1 MKVEE
6 LHTKLE
12 EVVQKVESQQA
23 YVDKLVAQVHECVTE
38 IKVFDDANQVWTV
51 ICLTNWHTTQHAK
64 LVALMTYQGSLS
76 CIYAQFQALLDEAL
90 KGVVVPA

>member
-6 LHTKLE
+6 LPTKLE
-12 EVVQKVESQQA
+12 AVFQKVESQQA
-23 YVDKLVAQVHECVTE
+23 YVDKLVAQLHEGVTE
-38 IKVFDDANQVWTV
+38 IKVFDDANQVWTM
-51 ICLTNWHTTQHAK
+51 ISLTDWHTTQHAK

-76 CIYAQFQALLDEAL
+76 CICTQFQALLDEAL

>member
-6 LHTKLE
+6 LPTELE
-12 EVVQKVESQQA
+12 AVVQKVESQQA
-23 YVDKLVAQVHECVTE
+23 YVDKLAAQFNEGVTE
-38 IKVFDDANQVWTV
+38 IKVFDDANQVWTM
-51 ICLTNWHTTQHAK
+51 ISLADWHATQHAK

-76 CIYAQFQALLDEAL
+76 GIYAQWHALMDEAL

>member
-6 LHTKLE
+6 LPTELE
-12 EVVQKVESQQA
+12 AVVQKVESQQA
-23 YVDKLVAQVHECVTE
+23 YVDKLVAQFNESVTE
-38 IKVFDDANQVWTV
+38 IKVFDDANQVWTM
-51 ICLTNWHTTQHAK
+51 ISLTDWQTTQHAK

-76 CIYAQFQALLDEAL
+76 GIYTQLQALLDEAL

>member
-6 LHTKLE
+6 LPTELE
-12 EVVQKVESQQA
+12 AVAQKVESQQA
-23 YVDKLVAQVHECVTE
+23 YVDKLVAQVHEGVTE
-38 IKVFDDANQVWTV
+38 IKVFDDANQVWTM
-51 ICLTNWHTTQHAK
+51 IPLTGWHTTQRAK

-76 CIYAQFQALLDEAL
+76 GIYTQLQALLDEAL

>member
-6 LHTKLE
+6 LPTELE
-12 EVVQKVESQQA
+12 AVVQKVESQQA
-23 YVDKLVAQVHECVTE
+23 YVDKLVAQFNEGVTE
-38 IKVFDDANQVWTV
+38 IKVFDDANQVWTM
-51 ICLTNWHTTQHAK
+51 ISLTDWHTTQHAK

-76 CIYAQFQALLDEAL
+76 GIYTQLQALLDEAL

>member
-6 LHTKLE
+6 LPTELE
-12 EVVQKVESQQA
+12 AVVQKVESQQA
-23 YVDKLVAQVHECVTE
+23 YVDKLVAQVNEGATE
-38 IKVFDDANQVWTV
+38 IKVFDDANQVWTM
-51 ICLTNWHTTQHAK
+51 IPLTDWNTTQHAK

-76 CIYAQFQALLDEAL
+76 GIYTQLQALLDEAL

>member
-6 LHTKLE
+6 LPTELE
-12 EVVQKVESQQA
+12 AVVQKVESQQA
-23 YVDKLVAQVHECVTE
+23 YVDKLVAQFNESVTE
-38 IKVFDDANQVWTV
+38 IKVFDDANQVWTM
-51 ICLTNWHTTQHAK
+51 ISLTDWHTAQHAK

-76 CIYAQFQALLDEAL
+76 GIYTQLQALLDEAL

>member
-6 LHTKLE
+6 LPTELE
-12 EVVQKVESQQA
+12 AVVQKVESQQA
-23 YVDKLVAQVHECVTE
+23 YVDKLVAQFNEGVTE
-38 IKVFDDANQVWTV
+38 IKVFDDANQVWV
-51 ICLTNWHTTQHAK
+51 MIPMKGWHTAQYAK

-76 CIYAQFQALLDEAL
+76 GIYAQLQALLDKVL

>member
-6 LHTKLE
+6 LPTELE
-12 EVVQKVESQQA
+12 AVVQKVESQQA
-23 YVDKLVAQVHECVTE
+23 YVDKLAAQFNEGVTE
-38 IKVFDDANQVWTV
+38 IKVFDDANQVWTM
-51 ICLTNWHTTQHAK
+51 ISLADWHATQHAK

-76 CIYAQFQALLDEAL
+76 GIYAQWHALLVEAL

>member
-6 LHTKLE
+6 LPTELE
-12 EVVQKVESQQA
+12 AVVQKVESQQA
-23 YVDKLVAQVHECVTE
+23 YVDKLAAQFNEGVTE
-38 IKVFDDANQVWTV
+38 IKVFDDANQVWTMNSLAD
-51 ICLTNWHTTQHAK
+51 CHATQHAK

-76 CIYAQFQALLDEAL
+76 GIYAQWHALLDEAL